1 MDKLLFP
8 YAPVLWL
15 DISEVGQLFYG
26 IKRLPDLKHILL
38 SFLLM
43 ISVSTPAAMWAIRSR
58 DLEWI
63 KEDWRFRVGLSDN
76 KHKNLHVI
84 SVFTI
89 NFKM

>member
-15 DISEVGQLFYG
+15 DISETEQLFYG

-38 SFLLM
+38 IFLLM
-43 ISVSTPAAMWAIRSR
+43 ISVSTPAAMWAIRSK

-63 KEDWRFRVGLSDN
+63 KED
-76 KHKNLHVI
+76 
-84 SVFTI
+84 
-89 NFKM
+89 